1 MNIERCERHRGVDFT
16 GERTPHREK
25 KIQERSWKEDKQI
38 KSKAIS

>member
-25 KIQERSWKEDKQI
+25 NTGEIVERRQTNKK
-38 KSKAIS
+38 